1 MNFYYTIPPTLKK
14 ILLNT
19 HTETRTYYIFSLYL
33 PTWFIG
39 LFTHSTAAA
48 EFAYVTQD

>member
-1 MNFYYTIPPTLKK
+1 MNFYYTIPPTLKN
-14 ILLNT
+14 ILLST

-33 PTWFIG
+33 PTWFVG
-39 LFTHSTAAA
+39 LFTHRTAAA